1 MMSTAEEKT
10 GECMAFCH
18 KCGAFL
24 MEAPVAKS
32 YMECPGCGRNLVVNV
47 KCNKV
52 TVTDDLRPADEI
64 ARKRNSR
71 LALYAAKLGNRA

>member
-1 MMSTAEEKT
+1 MSPAEEKT

-32 YMECPGCGRNLVVNV
+32 YMDCPGCGRNLVVNV
-47 KCNKV
+47 KNNKV
-52 TVTDDLRPADEI
+52 R
-64 ARKRNSR
+64 
-71 LALYAAKLGNRA
+71 